1 MYSAY
6 AKSLIANA
14 NNFSAE
20 VGEEASSS
28 QSVDPSSHGTSHSGT
43 EVGCSGWVVSLVNIF
58 HQHHLYNHQLFVI
71 CCLPFRVSLAL
82 AEDSVVPA
90 DSIDPA
96 ILYVQEILSESC
108 SSRRGET

>member
-28 QSVDPSSHGTSHSGT
+28 QSVDPSSPGTSHSGT
-43 EVGCSGWVVSLVNIF
+43 EVGFDACSG
-58 HQHHLYNHQLFVI
+58 
-71 CCLPFRVSLAL
+71 
-82 AEDSVVPA
+82 
-90 DSIDPA
+90 
-96 ILYVQEILSESC
+96 
-108 SSRRGET
+108 